1 MKPLK
6 LNILSRYLGAILFL
20 LSLCF
25 IGCKAEKEEDQKPN
39 VIFVLMDD
47 MGYGQFGVHNDTLKT
62 TDFDPYF
69 VHLVDSLQHYSLDK
83 SLEFSKTAMPT
94 VSKLAKEGVY
104 FTNAFT
110 SSSLC
115 APSRM
120 GIATGVLQ
128 NRFGVYRNT
137 DAEER
142 GIDRGNHLAQKMQYL
157 GYKTAHIGKWHI
169 GRHDNKM
176 VRTALLENGL
186 SDTLTLSKIRK
197 SHPKLYDELISGGY
211 LGSTAEE
218 HHPLKHGF
226 DYFYGYNYWASQFYN
241 ATNVW
246 ENKKHAG
253 LQVAYNTDTFTTK
266 ALNFIEKQIDDEES
280 FYVQLHYHAV
290 HDSLEPKAPAKYF
303 DRFTSDS
310 YDLNNFY
317 AHLYGVDENIK
328 RVVEFLK
335 SKNEYE
341 NTIIIFSS
349 DNGAM
354 AGGSYDGH
362 KTGSPLPGNAPF
374 SGHKGNYY
382 QGGIRVPLFV
392 HWPNGI
398 KKPYHSKH
406 LVSAL
411 DIIPTA
417 IDASGGVVPNDIDG
431 KSLLSV
437 LTDESAPEIHEQLY
451 WAGIHSNRWG
461 FSITKTTKNHGNEAQ
476 FAPPAWAI
484 VKDNYL
490 LRFTGTLENGV
501 YNDHIDG
508 REPILELFDLHNDPK
523 EKNDIAAMMP
533 EMVYEMQE
541 TYFKKSGDFKPPTRW
556 DRKKWEELQK
566 PFPNLSKTIF
576 KD

>member
-1 MKPLK
+1 M
-6 LNILSRYLGAILFL
+6 
-20 LSLCF
+20 
-25 IGCKAEKEEDQKPN
+25 GCHPIKEKDIAKKPN

-47 MGYGQFGVHNDTLKT
+47 LGYGQFAIHNDTLKT
-62 TDFDPYF
+62 SDFDPYF
-69 VHLVDSLQHYSLDK
+69 VHLVDSLQHYSLEE

-94 VSKLAKEGVY
+94 VSKLAKGGVY
-104 FTNAFT
+104 FTNAFA

-120 GIATGVLQ
+120 GIATGILQ
-128 NRFGVYRNT
+128 NRFGVYLNT

-142 GIDRGNHLAQKMQYL
+142 GIDRGNHLAQKMQDL

-169 GRHDNKM
+169 GKFDNNM
-176 VRTALLENGL
+176 VKRALEENGL
-186 SDTLTLSKIRK
+186 SETLTFPSLRK
-197 SHPKLYDELISGGY
+197 SHPEIYTELIESGY
-211 LGSTAEE
+211 MGSTTEE
-218 HHPLKHGF
+218 HHPLNHGF

-246 ENKKHAG
+246 ENKEYAG
-253 LQVAYNTDTFTTK
+253 LQKDYNTDTFTAK
-266 ALNFIEKQIDDEES
+266 ALDFIEKQVDKDES

-290 HDSLEPKAPAKYF
+290 HDSLEPKAPSKYF

-317 AHLYGVDENIK
+317 AHLYGVDQNIK
-328 RVVEFLK
+328 RIVDSLK
-335 SKNEYE
+335 SKGIYE
-341 NTIIIFSS
+341 NTMIIFSS

-362 KTGSPLPGNAPF
+362 KTGSPLPGNAPY

-398 KKPYHSKH
+398 KNPYHSKH
-406 LVSAL
+406 LVSAM
-411 DIIPTA
+411 DILPTA
-417 IDASGGVVPNDIDG
+417 IDASGGDVPYSIDG
-431 KSLLSV
+431 KSLLPLLNDQNS
-437 LTDESAPEIHEQLY
+437 PEIRDELY

-461 FSITKTTKNHGNEAQ
+461 FTITKTTKNHSNEAQ

-490 LRFTGTLENGV
+490 LRFTGTLDQGIYKDFME
-501 YNDHIDG
+501 G
-508 REPILELFDLHNDPK
+508 REPVVELFDLGLDPT
-523 EKNDIAAMMP
+523 EQNNLAALMP
-533 EMVYEMQE
+533 EKVYELQE
-541 TYFKKSGDFKPPTRW
+541 IYFKKSQDFKPPTIW
-556 DRKKWEELQK
+556 NKKKWKELQK
-566 PFPNLSKTIF
+566 PFPDINNSIF

>member
-1 MKPLK
+1 MERLK
-6 LNILSRYLGAILFL
+6 INIELQFVLVILLL

-25 IGCKAEKEEDQKPN
+25 VGCTNGKEKEQKPN
-39 VIFVLMDD
+39 VLFVLMDD
-47 MGYGQFGVHNDTLKT
+47 LGYGQFGVHNDTLKT
-62 TDFDPYF
+62 SDFDPYF
-69 VHLVDSLQHYSLDK
+69 VHLVDSLQHYSLDE

-94 VSKLAKEGVY
+94 VSKLARQGVY
-104 FTNAFT
+104 FTNAFA

-128 NRFGVYRNT
+128 NRFGVYRNIG
-137 DAEER
+137 AENR
-142 GIDRGNHLAQKMQYL
+142 GVDQGDHLAQKMQDL

-169 GRHDNKM
+169 GKHDDKM
-176 VRTALLENGL
+176 IQTTLESNGIC
-186 SDTLTLSKIRK
+186 DTLTLPKIRI
-197 SHPKLYDELISGGY
+197 SHPKIYNELINGGY
-211 LGSTAEE
+211 LGSTVEE
-218 HHPLKHGF
+218 HHPLNHGF

-246 ENKKHAG
+246 ENRVHAG
-253 LQVAYNTDTFTTK
+253 LQEDYNTDTFTKK
-266 ALNFIEKQIDDEES
+266 ALNFIEKQILEDEP
-280 FYVQLHYHAV
+280 FYVQLHFHAV

-317 AHLYGVDENIK
+317 AHLYGVDQNMKKI
-328 RVVEFLK
+328 VEFLK
-335 SKNEYE
+335 SKNAYE
-341 NTIIIFSS
+341 NTIIIFTS

-354 AGGSYDGH
+354 AGGSYGGH

-382 QGGIRVPLFV
+382 QGGVRVPLFV
-392 HWPNGI
+392 HWPKGI
-398 KKPYHSKH
+398 KNPYHSKH
-406 LVSAL
+406 LVSTM

-417 IDASGGVVPNDIDG
+417 IDASGGELPNDIDG
-431 KSLLSV
+431 KSLLSI
-437 LTDESAPEIHEQLY
+437 LEDERSPEVHDELY

-461 FSITKTTKNHGNEAQ
+461 FSITKTTKNHSNEAQ

-484 VKDNYL
+484 IKGDYL
-490 LRFTGTLENGV
+490 LRFTGVLEEGV
-501 YNDHIDG
+501 YKDFMDG
-508 REPILELFDLHNDPK
+508 REPIVELFNLNDDPQ
-523 EKNDIAAMMP
+523 EKNDLKGFMP
-533 EMVYEMQE
+533 EMVYEMQAA
-541 TYFKKSGDFKPPTRW
+541 YFANSGDFMPPTRW

-566 PFPNLSKTIF
+566 PFPKLNNAIF